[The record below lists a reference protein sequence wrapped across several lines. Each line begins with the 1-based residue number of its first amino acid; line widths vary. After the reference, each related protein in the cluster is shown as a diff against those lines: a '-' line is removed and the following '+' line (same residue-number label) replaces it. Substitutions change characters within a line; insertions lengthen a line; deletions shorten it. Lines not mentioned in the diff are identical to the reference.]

1 MIEQRLVEQCRK
13 GDNAARAELYRV
25 YSPRLMAVCRRY
37 ASEREQAEDWL
48 HDAFLNIFGGLNRFR
63 WQGEGSL
70 CVWMERVARNVAIDS
85 LRKRQTLTVVPLD
98 EMGTEPTDVPEPTAD
113 DINRI
118 SDDELF
124 RLIGELPEGYRVVFN
139 LYCIDG
145 CSHREIAR
153 LLGIKERTSASQL
166 ARAKALLAARIKE
179 RVFEIENGKMKME
192 A

>member
-1 MIEQRLVEQCRK
+1 MSEAYLVEACKK
-13 GDNAARAELYRV
+13 GDNAARAELYRA

-70 CVWMERVARNVAIDS
+70 GVWMERVARNVAIDS
-85 LRKRQTLTVVPLD
+85 LRKRRTLAFVPID
-98 EMGTEPTDVPEPTAD
+98 ETETELKDVPEPTAD
-113 DINRI
+113 YIDRI
-118 SDDELF
+118 SDDDLF

-145 CSHREIAR
+145 CSHKEIAR

-166 ARAKALLAARIKE
+166 ARAKSLLAARIRRLWSNE
-179 RVFEIENGKMKME
+179 ELGNYCS
-192 A
+192 

>member
-13 GDNAARAELYRV
+13 GDNAARAELYKA
-25 YSPRLMAVCRRY
+25 YSPRLMAVCCRY
-37 ASEREQAEDWL
+37 ASGREQAEDWL
-48 HDAFLNIFGGLNRFR
+48 HDAFLRIFGQINRFR

-70 CVWMERVARNVAIDS
+70 KVWMEQVTRNVAIDS

-166 ARAKALLAARIKE
+166 ARAKALLAARVRQWIMD
-179 RVFEIENGKMKME
+179 NGQ
-192 A
+192 